1 MGKYPLN
8 LILGAMGLLSTV
20 NLAAQPQYDYSNMQ
34 REKLDR
40 GVVAVKSGNSV
51 FVSWRFFDT
60 DPEDTQFEV
69 WRNGIKKAS
78 SVRTS
83 SNYRDSSGSAGD
95 EYFVVAKRGNGEGMD
110 TSKVVKAW
118 SDVYMTVDIDRPAS
132 VKMNGSEVTYSPNDC
147 SVGDVDADGEYEII
161 LKWEPSNSQDNSKG
175 GKTANVYFDC
185 YKLDGTKLWRIDMGQ
200 NIRAGAHYTQFM
212 VYDLDGDGMAE
223 MACKTA
229 PGTIDGKGHYVSEAG
244 VTEDIRTVDNSRAYA
259 NSGGW
264 ILNGPEFL
272 TVFSGKTG
280 EALTTIDYYPSR
292 GITTNDPS
300 SSALDQIWGDNYGN
314 RCDRYLACVA
324 YLDGKKPSLVMCRG
338 YYTRAYLVAYDFDG
352 KQLVERWKYNSI
364 KSGSNELYGQGN
376 HNLSVADVD
385 GDGCDEIIY
394 GSAALDH
401 DGTFL
406 HSTRR
411 GHGDAIHVG
420 DLDPDRPGLEIF
432 QVHESSPYGFTL
444 RDARTGEILVEKSA
458 SGDTGRGVAADVSA
472 ATRGA
477 EMWSSANGDVY
488 SVNGDVAGQGK
499 PSCNFRIFWDGD
511 VLEEVLDGTKLDKY
525 GSGRLMTFYNYGA
538 STACNGTKNTPC
550 LQADILGDWREEVIL
565 YNSDCTKLNIFTTT
579 TPTEYRVPTLM
590 QDHIYR
596 MGVVWQNVAYNQPPH
611 LGYYLPDSV
620 KAAIYHVGGPLE
632 QQAVVGDSIEEIR
645 FKMKGG
651 TAVAL
656 YSRGL
661 PTGVTIKKDT
671 KDELGLTYV
680 VSGVPKVAKSCDFE
694 VYSSG
699 GAESASVFG
708 RIDVSVSDGIGA
720 VESSDDEWIS
730 LSSTYFDN
738 SISMELNMSKS
749 DKITVSLFASSGS
762 KVAEKSFGASCGEGC
777 VMNGLEGLSSGMY
790 ILRADNGSEVRTFK
804 VVKK

>member
-8 LILGAMGLLSTV
+8 FILGTLGLLSTAT
-20 NLAAQPQYDYSNMQ
+20 LTAQPKYDYANMQ

-40 GVVAVKSGNSV
+40 GVVAVKSGQGV
-51 FVSWRFFDT
+51 FVSWRFLDS

-69 WRNGIKKAS
+69 WRNGTRRTF

-83 SNYRDSSGSAGD
+83 SNYQDASGSAGD
-95 EYFVVAKRGNGEGMD
+95 EYFVVAKRGNGEGLD
-110 TSKVVKAW
+110 TSKVVKAC
-118 SDVYMTVDIDRPAS
+118 SDIYMTVDIDRPAS
-132 VKMNGSEVTYSPNDC
+132 VVMDGKEVTYSPNDC

-161 LKWEPSNSQDNSKG
+161 LKWDPSNSQDNSKG

-185 YKLDGTKLWRIDMGQ
+185 YKLDGTKLWRIDMGK

-212 VYDLDGDGMAE
+212 VYDLDGDGIAE

-229 PGTIDGKGHYVSEAG
+229 PGTIDGKGRFVSDAGNTEA
-244 VTEDIRTVDNSRAYA
+244 IRNVDNSKVYV
-259 NSGGW
+259 NSSGW
-264 ILNGPEFL
+264 ILNGPEYL

-300 SSALDQIWGDNYGN
+300 TSSLNQIWGDNYGN

-352 KQLVERWKYNSI
+352 KELTEHWKYSST
-364 KSGSNELYGQGN
+364 KSGANELYGQGN
-376 HNLSVADVD
+376 HNISVADVD

-432 QVHESSPYGFTL
+432 QVHESSPYGYTL
-444 RDARTGEILVEKSA
+444 RDACTGEILAGKNA
-458 SGDTGRGVAADVSA
+458 TGDTGRGVAADISA
-472 ATRGA
+472 VTRGA
-477 EMWSSANGDVY
+477 EMWCSASSDIY
-488 SVNGDVAGQGK
+488 SVDGSVAGQNS
-499 PSCNFRIFWDGD
+499 PSSNFRIFWDD
-511 VLEEVLDGTKLDKY
+511 DALEELLDGTKLDKY
-525 GSGRLMTFYNYGA
+525 GNGRLITLYNYGA

-565 YNSDCTKLNIFTTT
+565 YNANCKQLNIFTTNT
-579 TPTEYRVPTLM
+579 VTKYRVPSLM

-620 KAAIYHVGGPLE
+620 KAAIYHVGGPLN

-651 TAVAL
+651 TATSL

-661 PTGVTIKKDT
+661 PSGVMIKKDT
-671 KDELGLTYV
+671 NDETGLTYV
-680 VSGVPKVAKSCDFE
+680 VSGVPKTAKSYDYE
-694 VYSSG
+694 IYSSG

-708 RIDVSVSDGIGA
+708 KIDVSVSDGIIG
-720 VESSDDEWIS
+720 VDDEDDNWIALPS
-730 LSSTYFDN
+730 MCFDN
-738 SISMELNMSKS
+738 SIEMNIDVPASGRV
-749 DKITVSLFASSGS
+749 KIALYAYSGS
-762 KVAEKSFGASCGEGC
+762 KVAESAFDAEAGRNCSL
-777 VMNGLEGLSSGMY
+777 NGLDGLPSGLY
-790 ILRADNGSEVRTFK
+790 ILRADNGYDACSFK
-804 VVKK
+804 VIKK